1 MLRHFVLAIFL
12 IALALP
18 AMAVP
23 TPSAHTTAVSE
34 DCHGKPSQDQ
44 TEGDPEI
51 DVRLHGCI
59 GCVAPTEAVQPIA
72 TRSAAAFI
80 PVFAAVRPLSGISPR
95 PGIRPPR
102 H

>member
-1 MLRHFVLAIFL
+1 MLRHFILAIFL

-18 AMAVP
+18 AMA
-23 TPSAHTTAVSE
+23 TPSAHATAVSE
-34 DCHGKPSQDQ
+34 DCHGKPSPDQ
-44 TEGDPEI
+44 TEGEPES
-51 DVRLHGCI
+51 DARLHGCI
-59 GCVAPTEAVQPIA
+59 GCVAPTEAVQPMA
-72 TRSAAAFI
+72 TRTLAAFI